1 MRRKLTRQPGI
12 LVLGDINVDIMGRVK
27 AWPRPGED
35 CLSQKLEIRCG
46 GVGANCA
53 LSLARWG
60 AAPRLLGCVGRDIF
74 SDYVLKVLRESHVD
88 VRRVQRTGAAMTGI
102 FYINVTPDGERTFF
116 GGRGANA
123 LLREP
128 SRKARTDLRE
138 QPRRT
143 SRATS
148 FLDPGPEQA
157 AKYLIKAIHARGG
170 WVSLDVGME
179 PSQAI
184 PRKILQIARSVDI
197 LLVSLDEA
205 AALTGTRNPLQ
216 AFASL
221 RKAGA
226 REVVLKVGPRG
237 CLIEEGG
244 QPVLVPSFSV
254 RSVDSTGAGDAFV
267 AAFLQARLRGWP
279 AIEAAIAANAAGA
292 LATTV
297 VGAGQNLPGEREVAA
312 LLSAQRLKGKWD
324 EPRKRALARLQHG
337 NWHAR
342 SPRRRRS
349 SK

>member
-1 MRRKLTRQPGI
+1 MRRKLTRRPSI

-27 AWPRPGED
+27 AWPHPGED

-53 LSLARWG
+53 LGLARWG

-74 SDYVLKVLRESHVD
+74 SDYVLKVLRESRVD
-88 VRRVQRTGAAMTGI
+88 VRRVQRTSAAMTGI

-123 LLREP
+123 LLR
-128 SRKARTDLRE
+128 
-138 QPRRT
+138 QPHRRT
-143 SRATS
+143 ALSGGTAAAHLAGHS
-148 FLDPGPEQA
+148 FLDPGPAQA
-157 AKYLIKAIHARGG
+157 AKLLIKAVHTRGG

-179 PSQAI
+179 PSKAI

-205 AALTGTRNPLQ
+205 AALTGTHNSFQ
-216 AFASL
+216 AFAIL

-226 REVVLKVGPRG
+226 REVVLKVGRRG

-267 AAFLQARLRGWP
+267 AAFLQARLRRWP
-279 AIEAAIAANAAGA
+279 AVEAVIAANAAGA

-324 EPRKRALARLQHG
+324 EPRKRVLARLRRA
-337 NWHAR
+337 NWHGR

>member
-1 MRRKLTRQPGI
+1 MRRKTSGPPSI
-12 LVLGDINVDIMGRVK
+12 VVLGDINVDIMGRVR
-27 AWPRPGED
+27 AWPQPGED
-35 CLSQKLEIRCG
+35 CLAQKLDVRCG
-46 GVGANCA
+46 GVSANCA
-53 LSLARWG
+53 FGLARWG
-60 AAPRLLGCVGRDIF
+60 VATGLAGCVGQDTF
-74 SDYVLKVLRESHVD
+74 SDYLLNVLRKCEVG
-88 VRRVQRTGAAMTGI
+88 VRHVQRNSAATTGI

-123 LLREP
+123 LL
-128 SRKARTDLRE
+128 
-138 QPRRT
+138 QMPRRT
-143 SRATS
+143 AAALASGASAAHLAGHS
-148 FLDPGPEQA
+148 FLDRGPEQA
-157 AKYLIKAIHARGG
+157 AKHLIKAVHARGG

-179 PSQAI
+179 PSKAI
-184 PRKILQIARSVDI
+184 PRKILQMARRVDI

-205 AALTGTRNPLQ
+205 AALTGTREPFQ
-216 AFASL
+216 AFAIL

-226 REVVLKVGPRG
+226 REVVLKVGRRG

-254 RSVDSTGAGDAFV
+254 RSVDSTGAGDAFL

-292 LATTV
+292 LATMV

-324 EPRKRALARLQHG
+324 EPRKRVLARLQHA
-337 NWHAR
+337 NWR
-342 SPRRRRS
+342 RRWPRRRRS